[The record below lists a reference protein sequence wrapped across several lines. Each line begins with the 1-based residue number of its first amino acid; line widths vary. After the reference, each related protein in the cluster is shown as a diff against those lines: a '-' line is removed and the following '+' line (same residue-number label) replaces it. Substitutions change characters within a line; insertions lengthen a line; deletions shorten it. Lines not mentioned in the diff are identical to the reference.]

1 MTPVAV
7 TATIGVSRGGETIRR
22 IRGADMLIAG
32 LLIAALLLLLMSG
45 IYSSDPSCDTIFTSA
60 EPTNKTSSLNV
71 TSLAV
76 KIIPVG
82 APNYTMLD
90 IETTREKAEQYMGT
104 NVTAKWIDVYKN
116 VTYWNVMLTQ
126 YDVTPARRAKETSL
140 YAFLGLCLIACL
152 VGVIR
157 IRLPE
162 EKQASPAQG

>member
-1 MTPVAV
+1 
-7 TATIGVSRGGETIRR
+7 
-22 IRGADMLIAG
+22 
-32 LLIAALLLLLMSG
+32 
-45 IYSSDPSCDTIFTSA
+45 
-60 EPTNKTSSLNV
+60 
-71 TSLAV
+71 
-76 KIIPVG
+76 
-82 APNYTMLD
+82 MLD

-152 VGVIR
+152 IGVIR
-157 IRLPE
+157 IRLPD